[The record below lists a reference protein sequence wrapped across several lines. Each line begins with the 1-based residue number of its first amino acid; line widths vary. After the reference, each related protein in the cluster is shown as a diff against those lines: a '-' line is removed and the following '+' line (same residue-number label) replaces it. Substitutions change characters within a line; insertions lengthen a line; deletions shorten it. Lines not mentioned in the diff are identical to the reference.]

1 MASTEDGIRRFL
13 VRETCVGVRPQECFS
28 PNGLSG
34 LYAGTLT
41 PNPATPYPHLFDTTV
56 ASDRARWDWLRIRTG
71 YQQTHVG
78 VEPL

>member
-1 MASTEDGIRRFL
+1 
-13 VRETCVGVRPQECFS
+13 
-28 PNGLSG
+28 LSG